1 MRPMKQCRVNLIGAG
16 RVGKTLLGLMK
27 AQPGYVVQD
36 VLSARVSSAQAAV
49 GFVGAG
55 HVVEALAQ
63 MSPAD
68 LWILAVP
75 DTRIAEMADRMAT
88 HVAPMGPGEAPPI
101 VFHCSGFFSS
111 DLLRPLRGLGWQL
124 ASLHPVLS
132 FADPAEAMRQFPG
145 THCGVEGD
153 AGAVERLKS
162 LLTNLGAI
170 PFELQA
176 DSKSLYHAAAV
187 ISNNFTVVLQAIAQ
201 EAWSEAGVPDDIAAR
216 LNTNLLRA
224 TCENVTALG
233 PQDALTGPAARG
245 DRSVVTQ
252 QGADVA
258 RWHPEAGALYEQLSM
273 LAARLKTQGR
283 TTR

>member
-1 MRPMKQCRVNLIGAG
+1 MEQCRVNLVGAG

-27 AQPGYVVQD
+27 AQPGVVVQD
-36 VLSARVSSAQAAV
+36 VLSARVSSAQEAIDFL
-49 GFVGAG
+49 GTGR
-55 HVVEALAQ
+55 VVEALAD
-63 MSPAD
+63 MAPAD

-75 DTRIAEMADRMAT
+75 DTRIAEVADGIAA
-88 HVAPMGPGEAPPI
+88 HVPPVGSGEAPPI
-101 VFHCSGFFSS
+101 AFHCSGFFSS
-111 DLLRPLRGLGWQL
+111 NLLRPLGGLGWQV

-153 AGAVERLKS
+153 AGAVERLEK
-162 LLTNLGAI
+162 LLTDLGAI

-187 ISNNFTVVLQAIAQ
+187 ISNNFTVVLQAIAR
-201 EAWSEAGVPDDIAAR
+201 EAWAQAGVPDDIAAQ
-216 LNTNLLRA
+216 LNANLLRA

-233 PQDALTGPAARG
+233 PQHALTGPAARG

-258 RWHPEAGALYEQLSM
+258 RWHPEAGALYEQLST
-273 LAARLKTQGR
+273 LAARLKTLGR